1 MKAKEFFQKHLGDLV
16 TGVVLVSLSCG
27 LLAYYFWPRQAE
39 GELYAFVRHDGELVT
54 DPILL
59 SGDDKEYTVSLKE
72 DGVEMVIARENHQV
86 RVKSSNC
93 YGQECVR
100 MGAIAT
106 SMQEILC
113 VPNHVSITIGTLSN
127 GDITVVPI

>member
-1 MKAKEFFQKHLGDLV
+1 MKAKECLKKHLGDFL
-16 TGVVLVSLSCG
+16 TGIVLVSLSCG
-27 LLAYYFWPRQAE
+27 LLAYYFWPRKAE
-39 GELYAFVRHDGELVT
+39 GELYAFVQHEGKSVI

-59 SGDDKEYTVSLKE
+59 SGEDQEFVVSLKE
-72 DGVEMVIARENHQV
+72 ENVEMVIARENHQV

-113 VPNHVSITIGTLSN
+113 VPNHVTITIGTLSN
-127 GDITVVPI
+127 EDISVVPI